1 MKLTNKPKSN
11 KLNCSLKTFKLLI
24 DSQVGRKL
32 LCEIYRSVNGGG
44 AKIGLSFA
52 VGAYTGGCVAVFSFS
67 FSPSGRSARDA

>member
-32 LCEIYRSVNGGG
+32 LCEIYRSVNSGGG
-44 AKIGLSFA
+44 KIGLSFA
-52 VGAYTGGCVAVFSFS
+52 VGA
-67 FSPSGRSARDA
+67 